1 VPNAAMPEV
10 TITDRCERKPF
21 DHDQMVHEVT
31 HNILGLPGQ
40 EGIIRTNKD
49 SYTKLVEG
57 HAHRR
62 KHS

>member
-1 VPNAAMPEV
+1 MPEV

-40 EGIIRTNKD
+40 EGVIKTNTPGM
-49 SYTKLVEG
+49 SRLIQG
-57 HAHRR
+57 R
-62 KHS
+62 KHGH